1 MKLSLWGVL
10 SASLCPLPPCC
21 DHELKAPTQ
30 AALGG
35 TTQQA
40 FRKDRFLLNVISK
53 SVQLFFYLC
62 SPSSI
67 RQTQDTP
74 RVGCVLPP

>member
-1 MKLSLWGVL
+1 MKLSLWGVS

-30 AALGG
+30 GALGG
-35 TTQQA
+35 TTEA

-74 RVGCVLPP
+74 RVGYVLPP